1 MLNPSIYAGFQHFFC
16 VLFFDTFLYNLLQ
29 FILSSYANCVK
40 KCVVSCVEVLGDLCN
55 NTNGTPQLI
64 ADAPLQSAQH
74 YIYRSRDPISDSF
87 GWHYG
92 THRNLAGAYADLDR
106 ERIGDKS
113 APESRT

>member
-1 MLNPSIYAGFQHFFC
+1 MVSALFC

-74 YIYRSRDPISDSF
+74 YIYRSQDPISDSF

>member
-1 MLNPSIYAGFQHFFC
+1 MNIICATIRELPTGSSLLLMKSLKRQML
-16 VLFFDTFLYNLLQ
+16 
-29 FILSSYANCVK
+29 
-40 KCVVSCVEVLGDLCN
+40 VLGDLCN

-74 YIYRSRDPISDSF
+74 YIYRSQDPISDSF

-92 THRNLAGAYADLDR
+92 TYRNLAGAYADLDR

>member
-1 MLNPSIYAGFQHFFC
+1 M
-16 VLFFDTFLYNLLQ
+16 LQ
-29 FILSSYANCVK
+29 FIISSYANCVK

-55 NTNGTPQLI
+55 NTNGTPQ
-64 ADAPLQSAQH
+64 H
-74 YIYRSRDPISDSF
+74 YIYRSQDPISDSF

-92 THRNLAGAYADLDR
+92 THRNLAGAYVDLDR